1 MQAGKRAGTA
11 RQTGR
16 QTEAGGV
23 GGTYKQATCKTLIK

>member
-1 MQAGKRAGTA
+1 MQAGGRVGTA
-11 RQTGR
+11 R